1 MLSLS
6 SFSQA
11 DTTKVLLP
19 TKIARQVAQDL
30 IRYDGCKLEL
40 KLTQEKIIKLQ
51 EREVQKDT
59 IIKLLNDKDE
69 NNKYIIHQQEL
80 QIGQYEH
87 LTDDLQKELKG
98 QRNKTFLYKKYFLLN
113 EEKWISDCDFSYEDM
128 AAEALSSNPID

>member
-30 IRYDGCKLEL
+30 IRYDGCTLEL

-98 QRNKTFLYKKYFLLN
+98 QRNKTFLYKVGTFVGIATSLFLFI
-113 EEKWISDCDFSYEDM
+113 K
-128 AAEALSSNPID
+128 

>member
-19 TKIARQVAQDL
+19 TKIARQVAKDL
-30 IRYDGCKLEL
+30 IRYDGCKQEL
-40 KLTQEKIIKLQ
+40 KLTQEKIIKLE

-69 NNKYIIHQQEL
+69 NNKYIIHQNEL

-87 LTDDLQKELKG
+87 MTDDLQKELK
-98 QRNKTFLYKKYFLLN
+98 
-113 EEKWISDCDFSYEDM
+113 
-128 AAEALSSNPID
+128 A

>member
-30 IRYDGCKLEL
+30 IRYDGCKQEL
-40 KLTQEKIIKLQ
+40 KLTQQKVLKLE

-87 LTDDLQKELKG
+87 MTDDLQKELKG
-98 QRNKTFLYKKYFLLN
+98 QRNKTFWYKVLSFVSLTTALYFAK
-113 EEKWISDCDFSYEDM
+113 
-128 AAEALSSNPID
+128 

>member
-1 MLSLS
+1 MLVSFLMLSLS

-30 IRYDGCKLEL
+30 IRYDGCKQEL
-40 KLTQEKIIKLQ
+40 KLTQEKVIKLEQ
-51 EREVQKDT
+51 REVQKDT

-69 NNKYIIHQQEL
+69 NNKYIIHQNEL

-87 LTDDLQKELKG
+87 MTDDLQKELKAS
-98 QRNKTFLYKKYFLLN
+98 RTKTFLYKVGTFLGL
-113 EEKWISDCDFSYEDM
+113 
-128 AAEALSSNPID
+128 ALALYLY

>member
-1 MLSLS
+1 MKKLIMLVSFLMLSLS

-19 TKIARQVAQDL
+19 TKIARQVAKDL
-30 IRYDGCKLEL
+30 IRYDGCKQEL
-40 KLTQEKIIKLQ
+40 KLTQEKIIKLE

-69 NNKYIIHQQEL
+69 NNKYIIHQNEL

-87 LTDDLQKELKG
+87 MTDDLQKELKAS
-98 QRNKTFLYKKYFLLN
+98 RTKTFLYKVGTFVGL
-113 EEKWISDCDFSYEDM
+113 
-128 AAEALSSNPID
+128 ALALYLY

>member
-1 MLSLS
+1 MLSLN
-6 SFSQA
+6 SFSQT
-11 DTTKVLLP
+11 DTTKTTLPNKVLRL
-19 TKIARQVAQDL
+19 VAKDL
-30 IRYDGCKLEL
+30 IRYDGCKQEL
-40 KLTQEKIIKLQ
+40 KLTQEKVIKLQ

-98 QRNKTFLYKKYFLLN
+98 QRTKTFLYKVGTFIGIATSLFLFV
-113 EEKWISDCDFSYEDM
+113 K
-128 AAEALSSNPID
+128 